1 MNDVSVPIA
10 VAFLVC
16 SVITL
21 GGALGVVT
29 NRNLFRGTVWLMVSL
44 FGVAGLF
51 VTLSAEFLA
60 AVQILVYIG
69 AIAILFTFA
78 VMLTRSLTQLR
89 DRFNRL
95 WANVAAAAGLFV
107 LLVLGVIWPVWG
119 ANPSLHQPVSDV
131 VATTTDLGIDLVGG
145 NGFVLPFEV
154 ASVLLTAAMIGAIV
168 IAREIEDEF

>member
-1 MNDVSVPIA
+1 MTDVSLPIA
-10 VAFLVC
+10 IGFLVC

-21 GGALGVVT
+21 GGAIGVVT
-29 NRNLFRGTVWLMVSL
+29 NRNLFRGAVWLMVSL

-51 VTLSAEFLA
+51 VLLSAEFLA

-95 WANVAAAAGLFV
+95 WANIAAASALFV
-107 LLVLGVIWPVWG
+107 LLVVGVIWPVWG
-119 ANPSLHQPVSDV
+119 ANAALHQPISDT
-131 VATTTDLGIDLVGG
+131 VASTTDLGVDLVAG